1 MLLWD
6 MHAVILSILGEITKG
21 DQQIMTSQE
30 DAYGYVIDHSIDTQR
45 EEYITNQLV
54 AFNRTHTTALA
65 TPPITPSPLQ
75 VYVLDAL
82 RRTVG
87 GLIGRTNSVPQWLE
101 ISVIWIEES
110 TRGHG
115 IGRRLMEEAEREGRQ
130 RGCRYARLVTSNF
143 QAPEFYRKLG
153 YIAYGTLENCPPG
166 ETNFYLWKELE
177 PHEPTLG

>member
-1 MLLWD
+1 MN
-6 MHAVILSILGEITKG
+6 SIPK
-21 DQQIMTSQE
+21 
-30 DAYGYVIDHSIDTQR
+30 
-45 EEYITNQLV
+45 
-54 AFNRTHTTALA
+54 
-65 TPPITPSPLQ
+65 
-75 VYVLDAL
+75 
-82 RRTVG
+82 
-87 GLIGRTNSVPQWLE
+87 WLE
-101 ISVIWIEES
+101 ISVLWIEES

-115 IGRRLMEEAEREGRQ
+115 VGRRLMEEAEREGRQ